1 MRTEV
6 INMYEPLY
14 YCLVVD
20 YYKQM
25 FMGKIVYD
33 IFFFHGKNMEVVNLT
48 PISFKLCSMQKY

>member
-1 MRTEV
+1 MRIEV

-25 FMGKIVYD
+25 FMGKIVYV
-33 IFFFHGKNMEVVNLT
+33 IFLHGKNMEVINLT
-48 PISFKLCSMQKY
+48 PISFKLCSMEKY